1 MEGLRVTK
9 NVKEIKLEGV
19 WDELKSKPETITHK
33 ITENNSSFH
42 VK

>member
-19 WDELKSKPETITHK
+19 WDELKSKPETTHK
-33 ITENNSSFH
+33 ISENNSSFH